1 MSGNSGIRGF
11 FHGLS
16 RRPGRAWPDGVQH
29 HGARAVILLGIAA
42 LTTFLF
48 PVSPAPDFPV
58 VEKGMVLDH
67 DIIADVDF
75 QVPRPEAELQR
86 EREQVAAAVT
96 PIFRYDSTAID
107 TMRARVESF
116 LDRLDGAYEGN
127 PAEAVVEQRLR
138 DVLGAVSLQARPD
151 VIMLLRSRPN
161 RNALRASLRT
171 TIDRDV
177 QAGVLRGA
185 DLQNSVARQVRI
197 IRNGSDELVARD
209 SVPTLER
216 LRQNAS
222 RNLPAST
229 PAGLVELQQLML
241 SHFAQPSLRYDRML
255 TDASRQAARNAVQTF
270 RVEVVAGERIIDA
283 HVRIDEDDIA
293 KLQAYEARLASLD
306 RLDAGRT
313 RFVRTAGSIT
323 LNVLLL
329 AVFAV
334 MLLLYR
340 PQVYERFPSIL
351 MLAAVCLVVIV
362 PAAFIAGNG
371 WPVALI
377 PIAFPALIIAM
388 LWDGRMALA
397 LALVLAV
404 LLSAQSPLGEL
415 SARILLIAAG
425 SAAALGVRVVH
436 RRSHG
441 LLLGSIVAL
450 AYFAATFAVGL
461 LLTWSPIMIATTAL
475 WGGVNGIV
483 CALLAVGLMPV
494 FETWTGITTDLTLLE
509 LGDLNGPLLKRLS
522 LEASGTYAHCV
533 NVAHLSEAAAREIG
547 ANPLLARVGAYY
559 HDIGKMAAPQ
569 YFVENQIGGR
579 NPHDRIAPEE
589 SVAIIRGHV
598 TEGERM
604 ALEARLPDC
613 IRDFI
618 PEHHGTQLIGFF
630 HEKAKERTGRD
641 DLDPADYS
649 YPGPIPQSRETAIL
663 LLADSVESA
672 AKVLED
678 PSPESLTVMVDRIVQ
693 GKINR
698 NQLDDAPVTF
708 RDLIRIK
715 QAFVQ
720 VLRGMYHH
728 RIDYPASAIGLT
740 AQAAPAA
747 TPLKASP

>member
-1 MSGNSGIRGF
+1 VSADTGIRGF
-11 FHGLS
+11 FHSLS
-16 RRPGRAWPDGVQH
+16 RRPGRAWPEGVVH
-29 HGARAVILLGIAA
+29 HGARALILIAIAA

-86 EREQVAAAVT
+86 ERDQVAAAVT

-107 TMRARVESF
+107 TMRARVGSF
-116 LDRLDGAYEGN
+116 LDRLDAAFDGN
-127 PAEAVVEQRLR
+127 PAEPVVEQRLR
-138 DVLGAVSLQARPD
+138 DALGAVSLQARPD
-151 VIMLLRSRPN
+151 VITLLRSRQN
-161 RNALRASLRT
+161 RSALRSSLEA
-171 TIDRDV
+171 TIERDV

-185 DLQNSVARQVRI
+185 DLQNSVAGQVRI
-197 IRNGSDELVARD
+197 IRNGNDELVARD
-209 SVPTLER
+209 TVPTLEK
-216 LRQNAS
+216 LRENAS
-222 RNLPAST
+222 RNLPANS
-229 PAGLVELQQLML
+229 PAGLVELQQLVL

-293 KLQAYEARLASLD
+293 KLQAYEARLAALG

-313 RFVRTAGSIT
+313 RFIRTAGSIT

-334 MLLLYR
+334 MMLLYR

-351 MLAAVCLVVIV
+351 VLAAVSLVAIV
-362 PAAFIAGNG
+362 PAAFIARNT
-371 WPVALI
+371 WPVAVI
-377 PIAFPALIIAM
+377 PIAFPALVVAM

-397 LALVLAV
+397 LALVLSV
-404 LLSAQSPLGEL
+404 LLTAQSPLGEL
-415 SARILLIAAG
+415 SARILLIGAG
-425 SAAALGVRVVH
+425 SAAALSVRVVH
-436 RRSHG
+436 RRTHG

-461 LLTWSPIMIATTAL
+461 LLTWPPVMIATTAL
-475 WGGVNGIV
+475 WGGVNGII
-483 CALLAVGLMPV
+483 CALIAVGLMPV
-494 FETWTGITTDLTLLE
+494 FETWTGITTEMTLLE
-509 LGDLNGPLLKRLS
+509 LGDLNGKVLKRLS

-533 NVAHLSEAAAREIG
+533 NVAHLAEAAAREIG

-579 NPHDRIAPEE
+579 NPHDRITPEE

-598 TEGERM
+598 TEGQRM
-604 ALEARLPDC
+604 AIEAKLPDC
-613 IRDFI
+613 VRDFI

-630 HEKAKERTGRD
+630 YEKAKERAGGD

-649 YPGPIPQSRETAIL
+649 YPGPNPRSRETAIL
-663 LLADSVESA
+663 MLADSVESA

-678 PSPESLTVMVDRIVQ
+678 PSPASIAAMVERIVQ

-698 NQLDDAPVTF
+698 NQLDDSPVTF

-720 VLRGMYHH
+720 VLGGMYHH
-728 RIDYPASAIGLT
+728 RIDYPASAIGLSAPAT
-740 AQAAPAA
+740 PEPQAQAR
-747 TPLKASP
+747 S